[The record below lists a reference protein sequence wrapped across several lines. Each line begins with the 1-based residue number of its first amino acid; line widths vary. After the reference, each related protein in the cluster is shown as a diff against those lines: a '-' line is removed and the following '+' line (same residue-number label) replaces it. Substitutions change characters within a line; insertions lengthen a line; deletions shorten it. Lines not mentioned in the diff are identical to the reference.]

1 LIIQSSV
8 TVPGMD
14 GLLGLIIALLVFAA
28 IIFLAS
34 RTARSIMFLGIVLI
48 VFAALVFF
56 GVVG

>member
-1 LIIQSSV
+1 
-8 TVPGMD
+8 MD

>member
-1 LIIQSSV
+1 MIIQSSV

-28 IIFLAS
+28 IIFLAN

-48 VFAALVFF
+48 MFAALVFF

>member
-1 LIIQSSV
+1 MIIQSSV

-34 RTARSIMFLGIVLI
+34 RTARSIMFLGIVII
-48 VFAALVFF
+48 VFAALMFF
-56 GVVG
+56 KVVG